1 MMLPTTRNAGRT
13 KGPIPSHC
21 FPKARFSKAIA
32 ATIAGTLMSLSL
44 PALAADLEEIQE
56 RGYMEVAT
64 EDNYA
69 PFNFIEGGDAKG
81 FNADVLEELRDYADF
96 EIRQEI
102 LPWTGLLAAVSNDQ
116 YDMALTGASVSD
128 ERLRVFNYTPPYASA
143 QHFAIKRADDDSI
156 SDVDD
161 LSDKTVGVQ
170 AGSVLL
176 SRLPELETM
185 LEDDGGELGEVVQ
198 YESYPEAFADL
209 ANGRLDYVIDSAVPV
224 NTLVASKP
232 DVFAKGPAVSGAGYV
247 SWPVPKDS
255 PELLEY
261 MTGFLE
267 HLKENGRLAELQEK
281 WFGESFPNLPEKPL
295 KSVEQ
300 FHELAGLDD

>member
-1 MMLPTTRNAGRT
+1 MMLPTTRNAGRST
-13 KGPIPSHC
+13 ESSPR
-21 FPKARFSKAIA
+21 RFLSRALA

-69 PFNFIEGGDAKG
+69 PFNFIENGKAKG
-81 FNADVLEELRDYADF
+81 FNADF
-96 EIRQEI
+96 EIRQSI

-143 QHFAIKRADDDSI
+143 QHFYIKRAGDERLQS
-156 SDVDD
+156 VAD
-161 LSDKTVGVQ
+161 LSGKTLGVQ

-176 SRLPELETM
+176 SRLPELEKM
-185 LEDDGGELGEVVQ
+185 LEERGGELGEVVE
-198 YESYPEAFADL
+198 YASYPEAFADL

-232 DVFAKGPAVSGAGYV
+232 DVFAKGQAVSGAGYV
-247 SWPVPKDS
+247 SWPIPKDS
-255 PELLEY
+255 PELLAY
-261 MTGFLE
+261 MTDFLE
-267 HLKENGRLAELQEK
+267 HMKETGRLAELQKK
-281 WFGESFPNLPEKPL
+281 WFGESFPNLPDEPL
-295 KSVEQ
+295 TSVEQ
-300 FHELAGLDD
+300 FHELAGLDG

>member
-1 MMLPTTRNAGRT
+1 MLPTTRNAGRT
-13 KGPIPSHC
+13 KGPISSHC
-21 FPKARFSKAIA
+21 FPKARFSKTIA

>member
-1 MMLPTTRNAGRT
+1 MLRFPTNAT
-13 KGPIPSHC
+13 APS
-21 FPKARFSKAIA
+21 RRLSRLV
-32 ATIAGTLMSLSL
+32 ATTVAGTLMALSLS
-44 PALAADLEEIQE
+44 AFAADLSEVES
-56 RGYMEVAT
+56 RGYLSVAT
-64 EDNYA
+64 EDNYS
-69 PFNFIEGGDAKG
+69 PFNYIEDGNAVG
-81 FNADVLEELRDYADF
+81 FNADMLEELRQYADF
-96 EIRQEI
+96 DVRQDI
-102 LPWTGLLAAVSNDQ
+102 LPWTGLLAAVSTGQ

-128 ERLRVFNYTPPYASA
+128 ERLRVFDYTPPYASA

-161 LSDKTVGVQ
+161 LSGKTVGVQ

-176 SRLPELETM
+176 SRLPELKKM

-247 SWPVPKDS
+247 SWPIPKNS
-255 PELLEY
+255 PELLDY
-261 MTGFLE
+261 MTDFLAHMRE
-267 HLKENGRLAELQEK
+267 TGRLAELQEK
-281 WFGESFPNLPEKPL
+281 WFGESFPDLPTEPL
-295 KSVEQ
+295 TSVEQ
-300 FHELAGLDD
+300 FHELAGLDG

>member
-21 FPKARFSKAIA
+21 FPKTRFSKAIA

-232 DVFAKGPAVSGAGYV
+232 DVFDKGPAVSGAGYV

>member
-1 MMLPTTRNAGRT
+1 MMRFPNRKPT
-13 KGPIPSHC
+13 
-21 FPKARFSKAIA
+21 ARFPLPRLAAKAM
-32 ATIAGTLMSLSL
+32 AGTLMALSLSTL
-44 PALAADLEEIQE
+44 SLTAFAADLPEIE
-56 RGYMEVAT
+56 SRGYLSVAT

-69 PFNFIEGGDAKG
+69 PFNFIEDGNAKG
-81 FNADVLEELRDYADF
+81 FNTDMLEELRNYADF
-96 EIRQEI
+96 EIRQDI
-102 LPWTGLLAAVSNDQ
+102 LPWTGLLAAVSTGQ

-161 LSDKTVGVQ
+161 LSGKKVGVQ

-176 SRLPELETM
+176 SRLPELKKM

-209 ANGRLDYVIDSAVPV
+209 ANGRLDFVIDSAVPV

-247 SWPVPKDS
+247 SWPIPKSS
-255 PELLEY
+255 PELLAY
-261 MTGFLE
+261 MTKFLD
-267 HLKENGRLAELQEK
+267 HMKETGRLAELQEK
-281 WFGESFPNLPEKPL
+281 WFGESFPDLPDEPL
-295 KSVEQ
+295 ESVEQ